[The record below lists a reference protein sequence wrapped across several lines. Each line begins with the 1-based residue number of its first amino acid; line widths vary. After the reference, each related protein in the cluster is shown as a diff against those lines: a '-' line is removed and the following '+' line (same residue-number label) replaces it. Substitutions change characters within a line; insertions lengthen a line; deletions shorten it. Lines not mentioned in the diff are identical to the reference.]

1 MNKLQIDKKLL
12 EEKIKEY
19 ETFLDNVWR
28 LKRSGITYDK
38 QAEMLWVHRVLFN
51 AYINT
56 QNRKKETIPSL
67 QRLREFNLI
76 LNKNWFYFWFS

>member
-1 MNKLQIDKKLL
+1 MNKLEIDKKLL

-28 LKRSGITYDK
+28 LKRWGMTYDK
-38 QAEMLWVHRVLFN
+38 QSEMLWVHRVLFS

-56 QNRKKETIPSL
+56 QNRKKQTIPSL

-76 LNKNWFYFWFS
+76 LNNK